1 MPMSSDVDVKQ
12 EITEAAHEAVAFDGP
27 FVSGVNQTNI
37 DDVSD
42 FGDFEYYAWDR
53 YYNKNKS
60 IGTIRKFFNA
70 VSNLE
75 EFIDQSDKV
84 NCSADDVSKREA
96 KLFKRWLTDKTEP
109 RTASQYINEL
119 DNMCQYFLSDEYYP
133 GNPFDGLADT
143 IDTSQTS
150 SSSSSYQSNDRI
162 TVDDSKLREA
172 IRSTH
177 GSSKILLLAILVK
190 TGVRMSEALNLD
202 WKDVN
207 IDHDLADDLLPES
220 RFELSDYPDTI
231 YIDAD
236 KTEETYQTANTSGN
250 KRVEDSIIPID
261 AELKRLLTWHALT
274 RERRFDAENPVFMV
288 NNGPQADPSDRLGKN
303 TAWNRV
309 TSLAKDFGW
318 WESGRGEKRN
328 VTPHWFRAK
337 FSTYMSNRL
346 EAALESDKSDFNA
359 DPDDIVK
366 GMRGDTGEDI
376 IEDYKLRKKDYFE
389 YIRPRQFKIGLE
401 GI

>member
-1 MPMSSDVDVKQ
+1 
-12 EITEAAHEAVAFDGP
+12 
-27 FVSGVNQTNI
+27 VSE
-37 DDVSD
+37 

-60 IGTIRKFFNA
+60 ISTIANFFNS

-75 EFIDQSDKV
+75 EFVDQSDKV
-84 NCSADDVSKREA
+84 NCSADNVSKREA

-109 RTASQYINEL
+109 HTASQYINIL

-143 IDTSQTS
+143 IDASQTS

-177 GSSKILLLAILVK
+177 GSSKILLLAILIK
-190 TGVRMSEALNLD
+190 TGVRMSEALNMD
-202 WKDVN
+202 WEDVN

-220 RFELSDYPDTI
+220 RFELSDHPDTI

-250 KRVEDSIIPID
+250 KRVEDSTIPID

-274 RERRFDAENPVFMV
+274 RVRRFDAENPVFMV
-288 NNGPQADPSDRLGKN
+288 NNKTQGMPSDRLGKY
-303 TAWNRV
+303 TAWSRV
-309 TSLAKDFGW
+309 TTLAKEFGW
-318 WESGRGEKRN
+318 WEPDRGEKRN

-337 FSTYMSNRL
+337 FSTYMTNRL
-346 EAALESDKSDFNA
+346 EVALESDKGGFSA

-366 GMRGDTGEDI
+366 GMRGDTGEDV